1 MTPHKLA
8 SHLSPNPMKALLG
21 PLLVQTFSSSVN
33 VMIVAW
39 FVVVK
44 QSEPTPFFR
53 AEKKGGGGGRVRFG
67 TILYNSTSRKIDQVV
82 STYRK
87 FEAIGHRLRAFSRP
101 DIYFHRP

>member
-1 MTPHKLA
+1 MPL
-8 SHLSPNPMKALLG
+8 PG
-21 PLLVQTFSSSVN
+21 PLMLHTFSSSVN

-44 QSEPTPFFR
+44 QSDPTPFFR
-53 AEKKGGGGGRVRFG
+53 AVKGGGGGGGGGGWIG
-67 TILYNSTSRKIDQVV
+67 TALHYSTSRKIDRVV